1 MNGYLRFRDQFAEAM
16 DGRLYNIEYLDA
28 LLLSGRAKCWA
39 SQAAAI
45 VAEIKKYPTGA
56 LVVSGVVAAGDL
68 EEITRL
74 IPLAEEWGR
83 EYGCQFGMIESTE
96 GWQRVMKK
104 RGYETFQVSLIKTL

>member
-1 MNGYLRFRDQFAEAM
+1 MNGYLRFRDQFAAAM

-39 SQAAAI
+39 SGTAAI

-56 LVVSGVVAAGDL
+56 MAVSGVIAAGDL

-83 EYGCQFGMIESTE
+83 EYGCQFGMIESRP
-96 GWQRVMKK
+96 GWERQMKQH
-104 RGYETFQVSLIKTL
+104 GYEPFQVGLIKTL